1 MDTIKIKYLDKTM
14 SRLQHKGEWVDLRVR
29 TVDGAGQEQTVDGKT
44 VFFIKAGTTVKIRH
58 GVCMQLPFGKEAL
71 TRPRSSLFLKKGLLF
86 ATSGVIDSA
95 YCGPNDEWMTVV
107 YATKDVYLEKDERVT
122 QFRTFE
128 NMPIVN
134 FVEDDLEGNSNRGG
148 HGSTGRM

>member
-1 MDTIKIKYLDKTM
+1 MATIRIKYLDKEM
-14 SRLQHKGEWVDLRVR
+14 SKLQHKGEWVDLRVR
-29 TVDGAGQEQTVDGKT
+29 TVDGAGCKQTVDGKT

-58 GVCMQLPFGKEAL
+58 GVCMQLPYGKEAL

-95 YCGPNDEWMTVV
+95 YCGPEDEWMTVV
-107 YATKDVYLEKDERVT
+107 YATRDVYLEKDERVT

-128 NMPIVN
+128 KMHPVN
-134 FVEDDLEGNSNRGG
+134 FVEHDLECNSNRGG